1 MSQFVLTMTSRMVAI
16 TVTCLVLLCIL
27 LFLLGVQIGKLLD
40 PPAKPHSGVPTVAIS
55 PASSSSLSSASSNPP
70 IANAPTP

>member
-27 LFLLGVQIGKLLD
+27 LFLLGVQIGKMLD
-40 PPAKPHSGVPTVAIS
+40 PPAKSLSGVPAVAIS
-55 PASSSSLSSASSNPP
+55 PASSSAQQSASSNLP